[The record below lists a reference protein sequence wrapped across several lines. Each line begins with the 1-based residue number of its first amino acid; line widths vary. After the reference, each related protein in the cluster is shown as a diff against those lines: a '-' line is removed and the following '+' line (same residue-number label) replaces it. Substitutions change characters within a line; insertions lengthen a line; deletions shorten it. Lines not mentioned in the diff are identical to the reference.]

1 MQRQYLCA
9 IMALVLLS
17 GSRHGEASPDAAANN
32 GNSSA
37 PNMPATT
44 ERPQLP
50 RGVYAPNSTDPFG
63 LPLVI
68 TMTLP
73 EAPKEIQ
80 ERAAPIESI
89 KKAVSKATSEGGLKT
104 TREAPPSDPNEPES
118 RPAGDSEDSG
128 MGLSFWTNVWV
139 ASEWLIR
146 LIMLPVIVLRKEKPV
161 TCLAWL
167 TVVFFEPWVG
177 LGLYLLIGENRLGR
191 RQLARRQ
198 QLRPLLDASEYP
210 RVEPAHVIDPAETD
224 EYNVLTQLAE
234 HGGGLPVVA
243 GNSIS
248 LVSDTDEAIDRLIAE
263 INSAR
268 HHVHLLFYIF
278 KNDAVGY
285 RVAKALV
292 LAVARG
298 VVCRVLADAV
308 GSRQLFRGMAP
319 WLQKHG
325 VRVFPVLPA
334 NLWRIPFSRLDLRN
348 HRKLAVI
355 DGRVAFTGS
364 QNLVEASYGHKRA
377 GVWHDVMARVT
388 GPVVRQLQGIFL
400 EDWFYASGELMEDA
414 ALFPVCRP
422 DGPIAI
428 QVIPTGPDQPTELFQ
443 DLVVR
448 AIFLARRRVVIT
460 SPYFIPDEPMLLA
473 LRLAALR
480 GVQVDLVI
488 PNRCDHRVVNAAG
501 AFYCDYLMRFGVRV
515 FLFQKGMLHA
525 KTLTIDDEL
534 AMFGSANYD
543 IRSFSLNFELNLF
556 MHSAEAVEAMHGLQ
570 QGYLDQSLQA
580 VPGKWP
586 LQTLENRLKMNL
598 AKLFSPLL

>member
-1 MQRQYLCA
+1 MP
-9 IMALVLLS
+9 
-17 GSRHGEASPDAAANN
+17 GSI
-32 GNSSA
+32 
-37 PNMPATT
+37 
-44 ERPQLP
+44 
-50 RGVYAPNSTDPFG
+50 DPFG
-63 LPLVI
+63 LRLVI
-68 TMTLP
+68 EMAPP
-73 EAPKEIQ
+73 EVPKEIQ
-80 ERAAPIESI
+80 GPSPPIKEEP
-89 KKAVSKATSEGGLKT
+89 SKAT
-104 TREAPPSDPNEPES
+104 REPAKQAPPGPQEPEPC
-118 RPAGDSEDSG
+118 PASDSADSD
-128 MGLSFWTNVWV
+128 MGFFFWTKVLV
-139 ASEWLIR
+139 ASEWAIR
-146 LIMLPVIVLRKEKPV
+146 LIMLPVIVLRKEKPT

-198 QLRPLLDASEYP
+198 QLRPLLEASEYP
-210 RVEPAHVIDPAETD
+210 HVESAHVIDPAETD
-224 EYNVLTQLAE
+224 EYNVLIHLAE

-248 LVSDTDEAIDRLIAE
+248 LMSDTDAAIDRLIEA
-263 INSAR
+263 IDSAR

-292 LAVARG
+292 LAAARG

-308 GSRQLFRGMAP
+308 GSRQLFRGLAP
-319 WLQKHG
+319 WLQRHG

-355 DGRVAFTGS
+355 DGTVAFTGS
-364 QNLVEASYGHKRA
+364 QNIVEASYGHKRA
-377 GVWHDVMARVT
+377 GVWHDVMARIT
-388 GPVVRQLQGIFL
+388 GPVVRQLQRIFL
-400 EDWFYASGELMEDA
+400 EDWFYASGELVEDA
-414 ALFPVCRP
+414 ALFPVCQP

-460 SPYFIPDEPMLLA
+460 SPYFIPNEAMLLA

-488 PNRCDHRVVNAAG
+488 PKRCDHRVVNAAG

-515 FLFQKGMLHA
+515 FLFQEGMLHA

-556 MHSAEAVEAMHGLQ
+556 MHSAEAVEAMHALQ
-570 QGYLDQSLQA
+570 QGYLDKSLQA
-580 VPGKWP
+580 VPDKWP
-586 LQTLENRLKMNL
+586 PQTLENRLKMNL